1 MYYVELKNRE
11 SGGEILK
18 NFSRFNFILPE
29 KKLVM
34 VFSLSANYNICVL
47 QVHLENCSKIP
58 LSCPNSCGKLIPREM
73 VHALHFS
80 LSEVIDGRVVVYIA
94 GMATVWVPASKVLS
108 NVSVCFQKLKAIS
121 LINRQQKD

>member
-1 MYYVELKNRE
+1 M
-11 SGGEILK
+11 
-18 NFSRFNFILPE
+18 
-29 KKLVM
+29 M

-80 LSEVIDGRVVVYIA
+80 LSEVIDGTVVVYIA

>member
-1 MYYVELKNRE
+1 M
-11 SGGEILK
+11 
-18 NFSRFNFILPE
+18 
-29 KKLVM
+29 M

-73 VHALHFS
+73 VRALHFS

>member
-1 MYYVELKNRE
+1 M
-11 SGGEILK
+11 
-18 NFSRFNFILPE
+18 
-29 KKLVM
+29 M

-80 LSEVIDGRVVVYIA
+80 LSEVIDG
-94 GMATVWVPASKVLS
+94 MATVWVPASKVLS
-108 NVSVCFQKLKAIS
+108 NVFVCFQKLKAIS
-121 LINRQQKD
+121 LINRQQKV